1 MKILIIF
8 NLFLL
13 LLGYCSL
20 NHSIEGI
27 RERLENVRPIDYI
40 TTEFV
45 VINDCK
51 EDFDVKEFKQEVIM
65 RINIKDV
72 EIAKIVQKMNRLIEV
87 SKIDT
92 EIGHIEADR
101 TISKF
106 LFDIG
111 LSDISITYNL
121 VSKWYADERS
131 NYKRG
136 KV

>member
-51 EDFDVKEFKQEVIM
+51 EDFDVKEFK
-65 RINIKDV
+65 
-72 EIAKIVQKMNRLIEV
+72 
-87 SKIDT
+87 
-92 EIGHIEADR
+92 
-101 TISKF
+101 
-106 LFDIG
+106 
-111 LSDISITYNL
+111 
-121 VSKWYADERS
+121 
-131 NYKRG
+131 
-136 KV
+136 

>member
-1 MKILIIF
+1 
-8 NLFLL
+8 
-13 LLGYCSL
+13 
-20 NHSIEGI
+20 
-27 RERLENVRPIDYI
+27 
-40 TTEFV
+40 
-45 VINDCK
+45 
-51 EDFDVKEFKQEVIM
+51 M